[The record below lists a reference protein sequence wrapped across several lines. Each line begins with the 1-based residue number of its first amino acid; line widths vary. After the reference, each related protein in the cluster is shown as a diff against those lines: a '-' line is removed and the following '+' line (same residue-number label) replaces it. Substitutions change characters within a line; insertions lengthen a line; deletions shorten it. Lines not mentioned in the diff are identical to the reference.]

1 MEGKD
6 NSKRDG
12 AGVALQIDRVQAN
25 DFDIPTQA
33 ERRGFAL
40 GRGERHVEPLCVFA
54 HRPTLDTSMAILTS
68 FGPFLACTS
77 SSLSSG
83 MARLALADRFMT
95 TCCSGSH
102 PP

>member
-33 ERRGFAL
+33 ERRGFAV
-40 GRGERHVEPLCVFA
+40 GRGERHVEPLRVFA
-54 HRPTLDTSMAILTS
+54 HRPTLDTSMAILTY
-68 FGPFLACTS
+68 FGPFLAWPAIPVAS
-77 SSLSSG
+77 PP
-83 MARLALADRFMT
+83 AWH
-95 TCCSGSH
+95 GSH
-102 PP
+102 